1 MKAEPLDF
9 LGLVG
14 GQKIFKIPVFQRP
27 YSWEKDEREA
37 LWMDILAQYSKLLP
51 HWDNPDRD
59 GIIKKIPKHY
69 MGTMVLSGEGAVGIP
84 IFEIIDG
91 QQRVTTIMTMVAA
104 LRDAKIKKLPKANK
118 DEMAERIRNKINN
131 TYLVNAEA
139 NDDERLR
146 LRLQGKDSRA
156 FGAVVEHDGQKKL
169 SKDAIGLQQEES
181 DYVLKTYAYFLK
193 QFQRE
198 PSQEADNLDANI
210 EMQRFNELFPLNL
223 DILEQVIVRRLSF
236 ISILGSSEIDDLNSI
251 FESLNAKGKGLEE
264 LDLLKNYIFMLLGSK
279 ADGAI
284 KRYWSRIEQALPDRS
299 NQEFFVWAAMV
310 SEGNYEMQN
319 RLYREIKS
327 QLQAQG
333 ASSDKE
339 VVIRYLEKLTRKIA
353 HYVNFT
359 QEKHDNKQIQEAF
372 SRLRQ
377 AGDTI
382 ATPVVL
388 WLYGLRTDDAFND
401 AEFIRGCKV
410 VEAFLV
416 RRFLAGEAS
425 NNLNSM
431 FGRALKAVH
440 DDPTDM
446 PHVDKLIRAL
456 SEWYPSDDAVVEGTK
471 TKPFYGFGKSSQRI
485 FILGALDRT
494 FDTKSVRVI
503 EKSDKSIEHI
513 FPQTTTQ
520 QWDDDFADSH
530 EEYQRIREG
539 ILETLGN
546 LTVVL
551 PEENSKL
558 ANKTLVDKVALYS
571 GFEYAMT
578 RAIPGFVTQIAA
590 KRWGKREIHA
600 RAEILAK
607 KALILWPDYRP
618 RD

>member
-9 LGLVG
+9 LGLIG

-37 LWMDILAQYSKLLP
+37 LWLDILAQYSKLLP
-51 HWDNPDRD
+51 HWNSPERD
-59 GIIKKIPKHY
+59 AIIKKIPKHY

-104 LRDAKIKKLPKANK
+104 LRDAKIKNLPKADRN
-118 DEMAERIRNKINN
+118 EAAERIRNKINN

-139 NDDERLR
+139 NEDERLR
-146 LRLQGKDSRA
+146 LRLQHKDFQA
-156 FGAVVEHDGQKKL
+156 FGAIVEHDGIKKL
-169 SKDAIGLQQEES
+169 TKDGIGLQQEES
-181 DYVLKTYAYFLK
+181 DFVIKTYTYFVKEFLRQPK
-193 QFQRE
+193 PDE
-198 PSQEADNLDANI
+198 EMADSNV
-210 EMQRFNELFPLNL
+210 EFQRFNKLFPLNL
-223 DILEQVIVRRLSF
+223 DVLEQVIVRRLSF

-264 LDLLKNYIFMLLGSK
+264 LDLLKNYIFMLLGGR
-279 ADGAI
+279 AEDAI
-284 KRYWSRIEQALPDRS
+284 KRYWSKIERALPNRS
-299 NQEFFVWAAMV
+299 EQEFFVWASMV

-327 QLQAQG
+327 QLQGEG

-359 QEKHDNKQIQEAF
+359 EKKHDNPLIKEAF
-372 SRLRQ
+372 ARLRH
-377 AGDTI
+377 AGDKI

-388 WLYGLRTDDAFND
+388 WLYGLRSEDEFSD
-401 AEFIRGCKV
+401 AEFLRGCKV

-431 FGRALKAVH
+431 FGRALNAVH
-440 DDPTDM
+440 QDKSDKPY
-446 PHVDKLIRAL
+446 VDKLIAAL
-456 SEWYPSDDAVVEGTK
+456 AEWYPSDDAVIEGTK
-471 TKPFYGFGKSSQRI
+471 TKPFYGFGKSEQRI
-485 FILGALDRT
+485 FILGALDRSY
-494 FDTKSVRVI
+494 DEKSVRDI
-503 EKSDKSIEHI
+503 QESDKSIEHI
-513 FPQTTTQ
+513 FPQTVTKE
-520 QWDDDFADSH
+520 WDAAFVDSP
-530 EEYQRIREG
+530 EEYQRIQDG
-539 ILETLGN
+539 MLDTLGN

-551 PEENSKL
+551 PGENSEVKNKL
-558 ANKTLVDKVALYS
+558 LHDKVTKYS

-578 RAIPGFVTQIAA
+578 RAIPLLVAQLSAL
-590 KRWGKREIHA
+590 RWGKREIHA
-600 RAEILAK
+600 RAEILAR
-607 KALILWPDYRP
+607 KALVIWPDYRP
-618 RD
+618 

>member
-9 LGLVG
+9 LGLIG

-37 LWMDILAQYSKLLP
+37 LWLDILAQYSKLLP
-51 HWDNPDRD
+51 HWNSPERD
-59 GIIKKIPKHY
+59 AIIKKIPKHY

-104 LRDAKIKKLPKANK
+104 LRDAKIKNLPKADRN
-118 DEMAERIRNKINN
+118 EAAERIRNKINN

-139 NDDERLR
+139 NEDERLR
-146 LRLQGKDSRA
+146 LRLQHKDFQA
-156 FGAVVEHDGQKKL
+156 FGAIIEHDGIKKL
-169 SKDAIGLQQEES
+169 TKDGIGLQQEES
-181 DYVLKTYAYFLK
+181 DFVIKTYSYFLK
-193 QFQRE
+193 EFLRQPKPDEEMAAPNVEFQRF
-198 PSQEADNLDANI
+198 DK
-210 EMQRFNELFPLNL
+210 LFPLNL
-223 DILEQVIVRRLSF
+223 DVLEQVIVRRLSF

-264 LDLLKNYIFMLLGSK
+264 LDLLKNYIFMLLGGR
-279 ADGAI
+279 AEDAI
-284 KRYWSRIEQALPDRS
+284 KRYWSKIERALPNRS
-299 NQEFFVWAAMV
+299 EQEFFVWASMV

-327 QLQAQG
+327 QLQGEG

-359 QEKHDNKQIQEAF
+359 EKKHDNPLIKEAF
-372 SRLRQ
+372 ARLRH
-377 AGDTI
+377 AGDKI

-388 WLYGLRTDDAFND
+388 WLYGLRSEDEFSD
-401 AEFIRGCKV
+401 AEFLRGCKV

-431 FGRALKAVH
+431 FGRALNAVH
-440 DDPTDM
+440 QDKSDKPY
-446 PHVDKLIRAL
+446 VDKLIAAL
-456 SEWYPSDDAVVEGTK
+456 AEWYPSDDAVIEGTK
-471 TKPFYGFGKSSQRI
+471 TKPFYGFGKSEQRI
-485 FILGALDRT
+485 FILGALDRSY
-494 FDTKSVRVI
+494 DEKSVRDI
-503 EKSDKSIEHI
+503 QESDKSIEHI
-513 FPQTTTQ
+513 FPQTVTKE
-520 QWDDDFADSH
+520 WDAAFVDSH
-530 EEYQRIREG
+530 EEYQRIQDG
-539 ILETLGN
+539 MLDTLGN

-551 PEENSKL
+551 PGENSEVKNKL
-558 ANKTLVDKVALYS
+558 LHDKVTKYS

-578 RAIPGFVTQIAA
+578 RAIPLLVAQLSAE
-590 KRWGKREIHA
+590 RWGKREIHA
-600 RAEILAK
+600 RAEILAR
-607 KALILWPDYRP
+607 KALVIWPDYRP
-618 RD
+618 